1 MFPDSN
7 DPQLLQT
14 QRRLESLT
22 PQQLACLS
30 QELQTFKHSSL
41 FKLYKAEYQEAHQ
54 QLVDNIF
61 SMTPQDTDGVIIL
74 LQTLACGREQR
85 ERMEY
90 FEELE
95 KETQN
100 EAKERQIDENL
111 E

>member
-1 MFPDSN
+1 M
-7 DPQLLQT
+7 
-14 QRRLESLT
+14 
-22 PQQLACLS
+22 
-30 QELQTFKHSSL
+30 
-41 FKLYKAEYQEAHQ
+41 
-54 QLVDNIF
+54 I
-61 SMTPQDTDGVIIL
+61 PQDTDGVIIL

-100 EAKERQIDENL
+100 EAKERPIDENL